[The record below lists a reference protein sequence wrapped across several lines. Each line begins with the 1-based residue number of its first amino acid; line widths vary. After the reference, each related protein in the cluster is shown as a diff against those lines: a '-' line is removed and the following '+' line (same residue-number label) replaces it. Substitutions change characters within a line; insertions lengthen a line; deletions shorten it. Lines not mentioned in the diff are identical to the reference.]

1 MTTIPKKTLRYTL
14 LDVESNTQCG
24 VTSHAFPPR
33 WTNEDFF
40 EYYEAGDVD
49 GEYDDADVAVGEY
62 YDDVDNE
69 EECVNDIWWV
79 EHPAASITFLLLK
92 ILDWEIS
99 DHVFRNVFPGYREV
113 MVLEN
118 THPMLGTCGTLS
130 WQLVEINLRLIVMWR
145 YDGLMLLVMTM
156 TFSPVSPSTSTSAT
170 PTMQ

>member
-1 MTTIPKKTLRYTL
+1 MLKATPSAGLQAMPFPQGGQMMIS
-14 LDVESNTQCG
+14 SNIMRL
-24 VTSHAFPPR
+24 VMLMV
-33 WTNEDFF
+33 NMMML
-40 EYYEAGDVD
+40 V
-49 GEYDDADVAVGEY
+49 VGEY
-62 YDDVDNE
+62 YDDVENE

-79 EHPAASITFLLLK
+79 EHPAASITPLLLK